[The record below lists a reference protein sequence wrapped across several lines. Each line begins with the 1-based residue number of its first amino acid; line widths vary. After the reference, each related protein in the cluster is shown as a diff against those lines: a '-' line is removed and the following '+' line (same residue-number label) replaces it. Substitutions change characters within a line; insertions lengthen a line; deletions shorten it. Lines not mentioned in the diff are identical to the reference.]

1 MPVWIFMLIPW
12 GALILGATAATVRM
26 PSPSLSSAIQHLA
39 AGVVFAAAATEVL
52 PDLQHQGSVAAILT
66 GGGLGLAAMFG
77 VKAIGGRLSGAWSL
91 IALVGVDIFID
102 GVVLG
107 IGFAAGGK
115 QGGILLAALTLEILF
130 LGLTASEEILKAT
143 SSRLAVIGTVVVG
156 GALLPL
162 GALLGAP
169 VHQLPPFY
177 LAASFAFALIALL
190 YLVTEELLVEA
201 HHKPDNPLISSMF
214 FVGFLGLLAL
224 ETTVR

>member
-1 MPVWIFMLIPW
+1 MPSWLFMLIPW
-12 GALILGATAATVRM
+12 AALIVGAMAAILRT
-26 PSPSLSSAIQHLA
+26 PSPALSSAIQHLA

-52 PDLQHQGSVAAILT
+52 PDLQHQGSTAAILI
-66 GGGLGLAAMFG
+66 GGSLGLAAMFG
-77 VKAIGGRLSGAWSL
+77 VKAIGNRLSGAWSL
-91 IALVGVDIFID
+91 IALIGIDIFID

-130 LGLTASEEILKAT
+130 LGLTASEELHKAT
-143 SSRLAVIGTVVVG
+143 KSPLAVIGTVAVG

-162 GALLGAP
+162 GAMLGAP

-201 HHKPDNPLISSMF
+201 HHKPDSPLITSMF

-224 ETTVR
+224 ESNVR

>member
-1 MPVWIFMLIPW
+1 MPAWIFMLIPW
-12 GALILGATAATVRM
+12 GALILGAVAATLRT
-26 PSPSLSSAIQHLA
+26 PGHALSSAIQHLA

-52 PDLQHQGSVAAILT
+52 PDLQHQGSMAAILV

-77 VKAIGGRLSGAWSL
+77 VKAIGSRLSGAWSL
-91 IALVGVDIFID
+91 ITLVGIDIFID
-102 GVVLG
+102 GIVLG
-107 IGFAAGGK
+107 IGFAVGGK

-130 LGLTASEEILKAT
+130 LGLTASEELRKAT
-143 SSRLAVIGTVVVG
+143 NSRLAVIGTVAVG

-169 VHQLPPFY
+169 VHQLPPYY

-201 HHKPDNPLISSMF
+201 HHKPDSPLITSMF

-224 ETTVR
+224 ETTAQ

>member
-1 MPVWIFMLIPW
+1 MPAWTFMLIPW
-12 GALILGATAATVRM
+12 AALILGAVAATLRT

-52 PDLQHQGSVAAILT
+52 PDLQHQGSMVAILI

-77 VKAIGGRLSGAWSL
+77 VKAIGSRLSGAGSL
-91 IALVGVDIFID
+91 IALVGIDIFID

-130 LGLTASEEILKAT
+130 LGLTASEELRKAT
-143 SSRLAVIGTVVVG
+143 NSRLAVIGTVAVG

-169 VHQLPPFY
+169 VHQLPP
-177 LAASFAFALIALL
+177 SISPQAFRLRLSRFS
-190 YLVTEELLVEA
+190 
-201 HHKPDNPLISSMF
+201 IS
-214 FVGFLGLLAL
+214 
-224 ETTVR
+224 